1 MLRLLCLLS
10 LVDGLRLFR
19 VWYCVQ
25 GGCLVLFGA
34 FACAVCGIVFSL
46 YRFVGSSLLSRRA
59 ADSIAAPHR
68 TLLPFLAPSLP
79 PSLPLLV
86 SIAPPPFSCLDHR
99 SLLFLRCACWDEWIE
114 IGTGRRRGQGV
125 TVLTYLHGVKEAQ
138 VRPVLFWFD

>member
-79 PSLPLLV
+79 PSLCWSQLRRPL
-86 SIAPPPFSCLDHR
+86 FR
-99 SLLFLRCACWDEWIE
+99 
-114 IGTGRRRGQGV
+114 
-125 TVLTYLHGVKEAQ
+125 VLTIDPSCFALCLLG
-138 VRPVLFWFD
+138 